1 VVARGSPTPQR
12 ILITGAAGLIG
23 TVLMRGLEGRYE
35 LVGVDRALR
44 RPPNVRRRNL
54 ARSRRLAALFAG
66 ADAVVDLAGFPSDR
80 TPWKD
85 VWRNNLPA
93 TLNVLEAARRAGVR
107 RYVFASSNHVT
118 GGYELDA
125 PYSAIVAGD
134 YAGLD
139 PTSLPLIGADR
150 PVRPDG
156 AYAVGKVLGEAAARW
171 YADAYGLSAVCLR
184 IGTVRAEDRP
194 LQPRHFATLLT
205 HADLLR
211 LVEAAL
217 TADVRFAVCY
227 GVSRNTWRFWDL
239 ANDIGYDPQDDAEQ
253 YRDGRAGDPHVLR
266 TAPKAA
272 P

>member
-12 ILITGAAGLIG
+12 ILITGAAGLVG
-23 TVLMRGLEGRYE
+23 TVLIRGLDGRLD

-44 RPPNVRRRNL
+44 RPANVRRRNL
-54 ARSRRLAALFAG
+54 ARSRGLAAIFDG
-66 ADAVVDLAGFPSDR
+66 VDAVVDLAGLASHR
-80 TPWKD
+80 TNWKA

-93 TLNVLEAARRAGVR
+93 TLNALEAARRAGVR

-118 GGYELDA
+118 GGYEREP

-139 PTSLPLIGADR
+139 PGSLPLVGAEW

-156 AYAVGKVLGEAAARW
+156 AYALGKVLGEAAARW
-171 YADAYGLSAVCLR
+171 YSDVYGLSAVCLR
-184 IGTVRAEDRP
+184 IGTVNVEDRP
-194 LQPRHFATLLT
+194 LEPRHFATLLT

-211 LVEAAL
+211 LVESAL

-227 GVSRNTWRFWDL
+227 GVSRNTWRFWDIS
-239 ANDIGYDPQDDAEQ
+239 NEIGYEPEDDAER
-253 YRDGRAGDPHVLR
+253 YREE
-266 TAPKAA
+266 
-272 P
+272 

>member
-1 VVARGSPTPQR
+1 VVARGSPTSQR
-12 ILITGAAGLIG
+12 ILITGAAGLVG
-23 TVLMRGLEGRYE
+23 TVLMRGLDGRYD

-44 RPPNVRRRNL
+44 RPANVHRRNL
-54 ARSRRLAALFAG
+54 ARSRGLAGIFDG
-66 ADAVVDLAGFPSDR
+66 VDAVVDLAGLASLR
-80 TPWKD
+80 TEWKA

-93 TLNVLEAARRAGVR
+93 TLNVLEASRRAGVR

-118 GGYELDA
+118 GGYEREP

-139 PTSLPLIGADR
+139 PGSLPLVGADW

-156 AYAVGKVLGEAAARW
+156 AYALGKVLGEAAARW
-171 YADAYGLSAVCLR
+171 YSDAFGLSAICLR
-184 IGTVRAEDRP
+184 IGTVNAEDRP

-217 TADVRFAVCY
+217 TADVRFGVCY
-227 GVSRNTWRFWDL
+227 GVSRNTWRFWDTS
-239 ANDIGYDPQDDAEQ
+239 NEIGYDPQDDAER
-253 YRDGRAGDPHVLR
+253 YRDE
-266 TAPKAA
+266 
-272 P
+272 